1 MGSFS
6 VQVPLKIGDNLL
18 TVTAAD
24 IHGNSAAKAVTV
36 TQTLT
41 ALPVI
46 TITGPADGAVVTTER
61 IDVTGTV
68 RSSLPP
74 EQIRLL
80 LADQVVFA
88 QGSNN
93 LYTFTFENVT
103 LVAGSNLLT
112 VRAET
117 AYGNVSTQIAVQY
130 GDTSSQEQAQKP
142 VIQVYSPLPD
152 TFLSAAA
159 TVTGQVTGAAAITS
173 VTVNGQPAQV
183 AGLGSTSASFKAGLS
198 LSVDGAPLAITIDA
212 QDAAGQ
218 SASLTYTVYAD
229 TAPPVISLA
238 DTGLQAPPAVNPVT
252 TSPYTVSGTVTDAN
266 LAGLSVNDQ
275 PVALSPTATAGT
287 YSFAAGLPLTYG
299 SDQSVTVMA
308 WDQAGNRT
316 GAQWIVTLDSDLTIE
331 VIAPASGARLQGQGT
346 AMDVAVTVRV
356 AGAAADDRFFATA
369 DGGSAVELTRSGTV
383 GNGTVS
389 VSTTQEDHQLNLSVQ
404 NSAGDTLAA
413 TTSTFSV
420 QDMDAVPLAV
430 EKLKPANGATG
441 IEPNDFIALYF
452 NKAIDP
458 ALLQIEVLETAHGKT
473 YAAAASG
480 ADITQLSAVE
490 LVEVHRDRETV
501 PGGVSILPG
510 NQTAAFYPSR
520 DLAYGAEVFVTAT
533 YDGTELTRAT
543 YNVRPLPTL
552 IEGFVTDSAT
562 NPVAGIQ
569 VKIDGLDFT
578 TVTNTDGAYSFGFGM
593 DAAKSLPAGRH
604 KLIVNPGM
612 QNSEWGTLGYW
623 ARVTQGRL
631 CAVPA
636 IRLPRIDARIP
647 FRRIVSGQAANLL
660 ADGALKLD
668 LSAAQLTFA
677 DLRDQGDV
685 HAQFLSVQQ
694 LPYAPMAFATP
705 LWMFCI
711 QPGGVK
717 VSGQVGLTLAV
728 PARQGGYAYLD
739 NFGPLVVLVGLEP
752 DALVLAPVG
761 VGRLDADSKTVVSQG
776 AVHLQRLDFIGYAHM
791 PEAAQPLLQQYID
804 GAVDLAT
811 LTAQLEQMP

>member
-6 VQVPLKIGDNLL
+6 AQVPLKIGGNVL
-18 TVTAAD
+18 TVTAAE
-24 IHGNSAAKAVTV
+24 IHGNSASKAITV

-46 TITGPADGAVVTTER
+46 TITGPADGAVVTTAR
-61 IDVTGTV
+61 ID
-68 RSSLPP
+68 
-74 EQIRLL
+74 
-80 LADQVVFA
+80 
-88 QGSNN
+88 
-93 LYTFTFENVT
+93 
-103 LVAGSNLLT
+103 
-112 VRAET
+112 
-117 AYGNVSTQIAVQY
+117 
-130 GDTSSQEQAQKP
+130 
-142 VIQVYSPLPD
+142 
-152 TFLSAAA
+152 
-159 TVTGQVTGAAAITS
+159 VTGAAAITS
-173 VTVNGQPAQV
+173 VSVNGQPAQV

-198 LSVDGAPLAITIDA
+198 LSGDNAPMTITIDA

-218 SASLTYTVYAD
+218 SASVTYTVYAD
-229 TAPPVISLA
+229 TAPPVISLS
-238 DTGLQAPPAVNPVT
+238 DTGLQGPPAVNPVT

-275 PVALSPTATAGT
+275 PVALEPTATAGT

-299 SDQSVTVMA
+299 SDQSVAVEA
-308 WDQAGNRT
+308 WDLAGNRT
-316 GAQWIVTLDSDLTIE
+316 GTQWIVGLANDLVIE
-331 VIAPASGARLQGQGT
+331 VIAPANGARLQGQGT

-356 AGAAADDRFFATA
+356 AGAAADHRFFAAA
-369 DGGSAVELTRSGTV
+369 DGGSAVELTRSAAV

-389 VSTTQEDHQLNLSVQ
+389 VSTAQEDHQLSLQVQ
-404 NSAGDTLAA
+404 NSAGDTIAA
-413 TTSTFSV
+413 TTSTFAV

-441 IEPNDFIALYF
+441 IEPNDFIALSF

-458 ALLQIEVLETAHGKT
+458 ALLQIEVLETVHGKT
-473 YAAAASG
+473 YASAASG

-510 NQTAAFYPSR
+510 NRMAAFYPSR

-533 YDGTELTRAT
+533 YDGAELTRAT

-562 NPVAGIQ
+562 NPLAGIPVQ
-569 VKIDGLDFT
+569 IDGLDFT

-612 QNSEWGTLGYW
+612 QISGWGTLTYW
-623 ARVTQGRL
+623 ARVNQGRL

-636 IRLPRIDARIP
+636 IRLPKIDARIP
-647 FRRIVSGQAANLL
+647 FRRIVSGRADNLL
-660 ADGALKLD
+660 AEGALKLD
-668 LSAAQLTFA
+668 LSNARLTFA

-685 HAQFLSVQQ
+685 HAQFLSVEQ
-694 LPYAPMAFATP
+694 LPYAPMAYATP
-705 LWMFCI
+705 LWMFCL
-711 QPGGVK
+711 QPAGVE

-728 PARQGGYAYLD
+728 PARQGSFSYLD
-739 NFGPLVVLVGLEP
+739 DFGPLVVLVGLEP
-752 DALVLAPVG
+752 DALVMVPVG
-761 VGRLDADSKTVVSQG
+761 VGRLNADTRTVISAG
-776 AVHLQRLDFIGYAHM
+776 DVHLQRLDFIGCAHM

-804 GAVDLAT
+804 GAADLAA
-811 LTAQLEQMP
+811 LTAGLESLR